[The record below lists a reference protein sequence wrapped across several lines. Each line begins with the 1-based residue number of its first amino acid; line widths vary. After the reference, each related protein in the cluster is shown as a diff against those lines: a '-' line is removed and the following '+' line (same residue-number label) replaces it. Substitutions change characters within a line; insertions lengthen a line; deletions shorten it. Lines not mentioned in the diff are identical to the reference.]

1 MTKNKQ
7 SRLPFMVGVDY
18 LSRHIVFILFLGGLS
33 IIYIGNVHRA
43 NRTIREINQAK
54 AEIVKSR
61 NIYMASKCELIKATK
76 QSEVSDRLAK
86 VGFRDQ
92 SRAPVKILA
101 SR

>member
-18 LSRHIVFILFLGGLS
+18 LSRHMAFILFLGALS
-33 IIYIGNVHRA
+33 VIYIGNVHRTT
-43 NRTIREINQAK
+43 RTIREINQAK
-54 AEIVKSR
+54 AEIVKTR
-61 NIYMASKCELIKATK
+61 NVYMATKCDLIKATK

-86 VGFRDQ
+86 VGFKDEN
-92 SRAPVKILA
+92 RAPIKILA